1 MERFHGVGTW
11 ESQGRGCG
19 RVKMEGGLQGAVAK
33 LLDQPLRVDVNRVI
47 LSRLC
52 QFPQP
57 EDGVI
62 SCVPLCLWS
71 LRPWKSV
78 NFLVLSLLK
87 MTNMLVRLSKV
98 ISWSNKIN

>member
-11 ESQGRGCG
+11 ESQGRDCG
-19 RVKMEGGLQGAVAK
+19 RVKREGGLQGAVAK

-52 QFPQP
+52 QFPEP

-62 SCVPLCLWS
+62 SCVPLC
-71 LRPWKSV
+71 
-78 NFLVLSLLK
+78 
-87 MTNMLVRLSKV
+87 
-98 ISWSNKIN
+98 

>member
-19 RVKMEGGLQGAVAK
+19 RVKREGGLQGAVVK
-33 LLDQPLRVDVNRVI
+33 LLDQPLKGDVNRVI

-52 QFPQP
+52 QIPEP

-62 SCVPLCLWS
+62 SCAPLCLWS
-71 LRPWKSV
+71 LRPWESV

>member
-19 RVKMEGGLQGAVAK
+19 RVKREGGLQGAVAK
-33 LLDQPLRVDVNRVI
+33 LLDQPLRVNVNRVI

-52 QFPQP
+52 QFPEP

-62 SCVPLCLWS
+62 PRVPLCLRS
-71 LRPWKSV
+71 LRLRESV
-78 NFLVLSLLK
+78 NSFVLSHLK
-87 MTNMLVRLSKV
+87 MTLTTERQVF
-98 ISWSNKIN
+98 IF